1 MVRIAARSSKVS
13 VTSRATSPSI
23 VSVHESTS
31 TAGRVSRVST
41 R

>member
-1 MVRIAARSSKVS
+1 MVRIEARSSKVS
-13 VTSRATSPSI
+13 VTSCSTSPSM
-23 VSVHESTS
+23 VSVHESAS